1 VKFFIFINLLV
12 LLLTN
17 AWAGSYF
24 ERQDVKAFIQ
34 TMVEE
39 YDYSG
44 AELEALFK
52 SVKEQKQVAKAIK
65 APAERKKQWHEYRPI
80 FITQSRI
87 KNGVKFWH
95 QHAAILAEAEQQFGV
110 PAEIIVAI
118 IGVETYFGK
127 HTGKHPVFDSLV
139 TLGFG
144 PTRSKFFRSEL
155 RHYLLLCRE
164 ESLDPSALYGSYAGA
179 MGLGQFISSSYRHY
193 SVDGDGDGRRD
204 LWNSPRDII
213 FSVAN
218 YFKQHGW
225 KHGQAVTQRMEFSGD
240 ATQLDTKNKLK
251 PSYTTKTL
259 QQLGFDINTDSK
271 DLVSLIV
278 LDQKNTQ
285 EYWLGEHNFYVITRY
300 NHSHMYAMAVY
311 QLSKEI
317 MGQWCL
323 SLANQ

>member
-1 VKFFIFINLLV
+1 MKQFILINLLLV
-12 LLLTN
+12 LSTSS
-17 AWAGSYF
+17 WAASYY
-24 ERQDVKAFIQ
+24 ERQDVKDFIQ

-39 YDYSG
+39 HDYPQ

-52 SVKEQKQVAKAIK
+52 RVKEQKQVAKAIK
-65 APAERKKQWHEYRPI
+65 APAERKKQWHQYRPI
-80 FITQSRI
+80 FVTQSRI
-87 KNGVKFWH
+87 KNGVKFWN
-95 QHAAILAEAEQQFGV
+95 QHAAILSEAEQKYGV
-110 PAEIIVAI
+110 PAEIIVSI

-155 RHYLLLCRE
+155 KHYLLLCRE
-164 ESLDPSALYGSYAGA
+164 EGLDASALYGSYAGA

-193 SVDGDGDGRRD
+193 SVDGDDDGKRD
-204 LWNSPRDII
+204 LWGSPRDII

-225 KHGQAVTQRMEFSGD
+225 KYGQAVTQPMQFTGD
-240 ATQLDTKNKLK
+240 PTQIDVKNKLK
-251 PSYTTKTL
+251 PSYSFQAL
-259 QQLGFDINTDSK
+259 QQMGFDVTGESDG
-271 DLVSLIV
+271 LVSLIV
-278 LDQKNTQ
+278 LNQKNAQ

-317 MGQWCL
+317 MGRWSSSQ
-323 SLANQ
+323 AVQ